1 MKLLKTQLYKIGQ
14 SGKFVGTLLGP
25 LLNIPITLMKNVV
38 KPSAKSILIPLGLAA
53 AASLTVLQHY

>member
-1 MKLLKTQLYKIGQ
+1 MYKIGQ
-14 SGKFVGTLLGP
+14 SGKFVGTLLGS

-53 AASLTVLQHY
+53 AASVTVLQHY

>member
-14 SGKFVGTLLGP
+14 SGKFVGTLLGS

-53 AASLTVLQHY
+53 AASVTVLQHY